1 LVSIQ
6 KTGAAFGRLLWLCH
20 PKRRIVAQQTIQS
33 RLNIDPDTARSIAYQ
48 SFLHTG
54 KSFLEVMA
62 NRNVDHR
69 FIHSRVVIQ
78 HPENFWTMSAI
89 PRPIVATTAHLGAW
103 ELLAGILRVAFQG
116 RRAQI
121 VVKSLKNQSF
131 QSGLTLLRQI
141 GPVEIIH
148 SKNASTLVL
157 PALRRDKGICAFLV
171 DHNTKRSKALFLPFL
186 SCPATVN
193 FGPALL
199 ALRSKALVWPIFM
212 LRSGPGRFT
221 LCSYPALDTAS
232 LEGTL
237 QTKIKTVV
245 NFYTQ
250 AVEDMVR
257 PHPEQWFWLHKRWK
271 SRPRGEKI
279 VDPAAYPVLQSCL
292 VADPK

>member
-1 LVSIQ
+1 
-6 KTGAAFGRLLWLCH
+6 
-20 PKRRIVAQQTIQS
+20 
-33 RLNIDPDTARSIAYQ
+33 
-48 SFLHTG
+48 
-54 KSFLEVMA
+54 
-62 NRNVDHR
+62 
-69 FIHSRVVIQ
+69 
-78 HPENFWTMSAI
+78 
-89 PRPIVATTAHLGAW
+89 
-103 ELLAGILRVAFQG
+103 
-116 RRAQI
+116 
-121 VVKSLKNQSF
+121 
-131 QSGLTLLRQI
+131 
-141 GPVEIIH
+141 
-148 SKNASTLVL
+148 
-157 PALRRDKGICAFLV
+157 
-171 DHNTKRSKALFLPFL
+171 
-186 SCPATVN
+186 
-193 FGPALL
+193 
-199 ALRSKALVWPIFM
+199 M